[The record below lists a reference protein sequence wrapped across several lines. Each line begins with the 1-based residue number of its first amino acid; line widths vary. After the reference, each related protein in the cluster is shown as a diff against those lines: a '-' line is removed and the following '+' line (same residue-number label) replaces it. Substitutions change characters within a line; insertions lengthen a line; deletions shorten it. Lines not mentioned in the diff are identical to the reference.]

1 MRLPDL
7 REEIAPCRHRV
18 MPAWFDI
25 PTWFKRCDSREL
37 RTIFPSADVFEYEQ
51 AECRGEIGPLACSVD
66 LRDQLRHRRLLA
78 ISDFFQVAP
87 EGIFEGDA
95 GLLSMNDNG
104 TFQNRGF
111 HLCIPKKISLRLWS
125 Y

>member
-7 REEIAPCRHRV
+7 REEIAPYRHRV

-95 GLLSMNDNG
+95 GLLSMNEMERFRIADFIWSPYYPL
-104 TFQNRGF
+104 TFAF
-111 HLCIPKKISLRLWS
+111 IH
-125 Y
+125 